1 MEANMHDRAEK
12 ILKILDDARRSR
24 TSFHIVFQNGHD
36 RKVFGI
42 HEDCITYLDSTDL
55 KEKFSVLLVMLKIMT
70 SDELKEKTQEKLK
83 AFDLDETLIEEKNLT
98 DHQIRKVFSLQLS
111 RMLQSML
118 EWDRVDFK
126 INEREKSQS
135 SRKPP
140 LHVEEMQLHL
150 LRTMNLSTERLVEY
164 FEGYHVN
171 LVLDKIQVMRALP
184 FNSAESTV
192 LSKLTGMFGIPE
204 ILQQVNA
211 PQEKTLGYLAL
222 LDQLHFLTFTPLQRM
237 PSASPFST
245 PERAEAPPPQPA
257 APAAPA
263 PAKAGAISGSGAA
276 KPEKDFDVPGKIS
289 ELSDLLDEM
298 DRQNYYDVL
307 GIEREK
313 FSLSDLKNR
322 YYALVKLYHP
332 DKFEKYRSPQLS
344 SLLEKIS
351 NLINTAYETL
361 KDSSLKGVYDEKLNT
376 RKVVSSGGPE
386 PPLNVE
392 ALALEHFNKGR
403 ALINSQK
410 YAEAV
415 GLLRRA
421 VQLKPENGD
430 YNAYLGYA
438 MSKIPQYKREAEQF
452 FLKAIEVN
460 PMNVSTYL
468 HLGRMYKE
476 ANLNVKAV
484 NMFEQALQW
493 DPENKIARQELKEI
507 EESSKSKSRGMFGKL
522 FKR

>member
-1 MEANMHDRAEK
+1 MHDRAEK

-24 TSFHIVFQNGHD
+24 TSFHIVFQHGHD
-36 RKVFGI
+36 RKIFEI

-70 SDELKEKTQEKLK
+70 SDELKQKTQIKLK
-83 AFDLDETLIEEKNLT
+83 AFELDEELIQEKQLT
-98 DHQIRKVFSLQLS
+98 EHQIRKVFSLQLS
-111 RMLQSML
+111 RMVQAML
-118 EWDRVDFK
+118 EWDRIDFK
-126 INEREKSQS
+126 INEREKSKGPS
-135 SRKPP
+135 KKPP
-140 LHVEEMQLHL
+140 LHLEEMQLHL

-204 ILQQVNA
+204 VLQQVNA
-211 PQEKTLGYLAL
+211 PQEKTLEHLAL
-222 LDQLHFLTFTPLQRM
+222 LDALHFLSFTPLHRV
-237 PSASPFST
+237 PSASPFSA
-245 PERAEAPPPQPA
+245 PEKAEAPPAQPA
-257 APAAPA
+257 PSAPS
-263 PAKAGAISGSGAA
+263 PAKAGAISGGAA
-276 KPEKDFDVPGKIS
+276 GTEKAFDVQGKIS
-289 ELSDLLDEM
+289 ELSDLHDEM

-307 GIEREK
+307 GIDREK
-313 FSLSDLKNR
+313 FSLSELKNR

-361 KDSSLKGVYDEKLNT
+361 KDPSQKGVYDEKLNT
-376 RKVVSSGGPE
+376 RKVVASGPE
-386 PPLNVE
+386 PPLNVD

-438 MSKIPQYKREAEQF
+438 MSKIPQYKREAEQH

-507 EESSKSKSRGMFGKL
+507 EDSNKSKSRGMFGKL